1 MAISMDARID
11 KPLAVPA
18 GDERFFLGA
27 AFAMT
32 LVIVA
37 GFSTQLAIPP
47 AQVARTGFSRWLRSD

>member
-37 GFSTQLAIPP
+37 GFSPQGQLRRK
-47 AQVARTGFSRWLRSD
+47 ARDDDQRNGERCA